1 LGNWKHGFFRRGIML
16 CDRCILNGKCECL
29 IPDGEC
35 AVEKK
40 AYGEIVAE
48 LTSQYGLDGI
58 ADEILVGRVAM
69 VLIRVAR
76 AEVYEA
82 NVEVSDSSVLWGKY
96 ISDLDRML
104 RAFLKDLALTR
115 AARKKMDKSNVLV
128 DVDELLD
135 CVTRK
140 TSSGPTPR
148 LSRRVSRQKVTR
160 LSVKKNVYQL
170 LQVPSEG
177 LMVDLDNVFL
187 RLARNR
193 AMRSHVCGKRF
204 LLARVLSNWDRERKK
219 FCLDSWRV
227 SGG

>member
-1 LGNWKHGFFRRGIML
+1 
-16 CDRCILNGKCECL
+16 
-29 IPDGEC
+29 
-35 AVEKK
+35 
-40 AYGEIVAE
+40 
-48 LTSQYGLDGI
+48 
-58 ADEILVGRVAM
+58 VAM